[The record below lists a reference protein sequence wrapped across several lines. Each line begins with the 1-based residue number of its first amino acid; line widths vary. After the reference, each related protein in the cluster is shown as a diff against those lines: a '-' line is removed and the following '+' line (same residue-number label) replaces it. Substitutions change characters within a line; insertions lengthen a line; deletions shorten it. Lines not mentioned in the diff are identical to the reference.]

1 MIKYR
6 ALIQAIELGSIT
18 KAAKALGYSQP
29 GVSHIIDSLEEKIGF
44 PLLIKSNNR
53 LQLTNTGKKLFPY
66 FKKIVN
72 AEDDMLSMAKSI
84 NGLMEGSIYIGAQNS
99 MLVNLLPKIIAKFSE
114 AYSSIELNIQEYPFE
129 NFAALLESGDIDISF
144 MSESNIKGFEF
155 HPLFKDSLCLI
166 MNKDHPFTAYDKIPV
181 SSLNG
186 CDFIMP
192 APGWGD
198 IVSIV
203 SGKKEFSANTK
214 YYTTSDT
221 AAIAIVA
228 ENQGVYIMSSLHT
241 SLLPENVVFR
251 EFEEDISRVMGFAI
265 KSLKNTTPAILEFI
279 RIAQQVVETE
289 LKKEGSILRPL

>member
-114 AYSSIELNIQEYPFE
+114 AYSSIELNIQE
-129 NFAALLESGDIDISF
+129 SSSF
-144 MSESNIKGFEF
+144 QGF
-155 HPLFKDSLCLI
+155 PL
-166 MNKDHPFTAYDKIPV
+166 
-181 SSLNG
+181 
-186 CDFIMP
+186 
-192 APGWGD
+192 
-198 IVSIV
+198 
-203 SGKKEFSANTK
+203 
-214 YYTTSDT
+214 SDY
-221 AAIAIVA
+221 
-228 ENQGVYIMSSLHT
+228 E
-241 SLLPENVVFR
+241 
-251 EFEEDISRVMGFAI
+251 
-265 KSLKNTTPAILEFI
+265 
-279 RIAQQVVETE
+279 
-289 LKKEGSILRPL
+289 